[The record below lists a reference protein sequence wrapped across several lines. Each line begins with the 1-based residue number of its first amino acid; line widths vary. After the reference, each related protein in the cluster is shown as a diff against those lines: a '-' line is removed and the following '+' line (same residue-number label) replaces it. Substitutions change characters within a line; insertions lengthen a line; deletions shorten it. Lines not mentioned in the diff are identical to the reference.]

1 MTARQPLDSNLF
13 ALLTPRSELM
23 LVVEQALLRGQG
35 ANASLPIAE
44 QIAGRLA
51 SLIAVDIL
59 RPGQRLNECELG
71 EVFGVSPSPIREAI
85 RILERD
91 RLVEVYARRGAVVTA
106 PNARELRDI
115 FTVREALFSILF
127 EQVMRERQADL
138 IAVLAAYVPRLA
150 NAAAETSPMAY
161 ALENFSLN
169 MAMTN
174 LCSNR
179 LVVDQLTT
187 IGLRTMRYVLLGL
200 SSSALH
206 MRNSLQN
213 IRTLQSA
220 VEKGDIALLLSTSA
234 RRIDAIREMAVAA
247 ITSVPAD
254 CGGT

>member
-71 EVFGVSPSPIREAI
+71 EVFGVSRSPVREAI

-106 PNARELRDI
+106 PNARDLRDI

-138 IAVLAAYVPRLA
+138 SAVLAAYVPRLA
-150 NAAAETSPMAY
+150 NAAETSPMAY
-161 ALENFSLN
+161 AW
-169 MAMTN
+169 
-174 LCSNR
+174 
-179 LVVDQLTT
+179 
-187 IGLRTMRYVLLGL
+187 RTF
-200 SSSALH
+200 
-206 MRNSLQN
+206 
-213 IRTLQSA
+213 
-220 VEKGDIALLLSTSA
+220 
-234 RRIDAIREMAVAA
+234 
-247 ITSVPAD
+247 P
-254 CGGT
+254 